1 MNEIHLKCDVL
12 DNIIDFFPFCTTKD
26 EKTKCIDLM
35 RQTVVI
41 IRGDHPEKE
50 EQEQEKQIQLP
61 VLFLFNKLKD
71 TFLINKNTRK
81 HLSGKKNKKKVKF
94 QKKQKDDSS
103 SSNNTSFGGIT
114 LMNGKENFFAHFFSF

>member
-61 VLFLFNKLKD
+61 VLFLVNKLKD
-71 TFLINKNTRK
+71 TFLINKNTR
-81 HLSGKKNKKKVKF
+81 LSGKKNKKKVKF

>member
-1 MNEIHLKCDVL
+1 MNEIHLKCDLL

-50 EQEQEKQIQLP
+50 EQEQENKYNYQSY
-61 VLFLFNKLKD
+61 FLSTN
-71 TFLINKNTRK
+71 
-81 HLSGKKNKKKVKF
+81 
-94 QKKQKDDSS
+94 
-103 SSNNTSFGGIT
+103 
-114 LMNGKENFFAHFFSF
+114 

>member
-1 MNEIHLKCDVL
+1 MHEIHLKCDLL

-61 VLFLFNKLKD
+61 VLFLVNKLKD
-71 TFLINKNTRK
+71 TFLINKNTR
-81 HLSGKKNKKKVKF
+81 LSGKKNKKKVKF

>member
-1 MNEIHLKCDVL
+1 MNEIHLKCDLL

-41 IRGDHPEKE
+41 IRGDHQEKE
-50 EQEQEKQIQLP
+50 EQEEEKQIQLP
-61 VLFLFNKLKD
+61 VLFLVNKLKD
-71 TFLINKNTRK
+71 TFLINKNTR
-81 HLSGKKNKKKVKF
+81 LSGKKNKKKVKF

>member
-1 MNEIHLKCDVL
+1 MHEIHLKCDLL

-41 IRGDHPEKE
+41 IRGDHQEKE

-61 VLFLFNKLKD
+61 VLFLVNKLKD
-71 TFLINKNTRK
+71 TFLINKNTR
-81 HLSGKKNKKKVKF
+81 LSGKKNKKKVKF
-94 QKKQKDDSS
+94 QKKTK
-103 SSNNTSFGGIT
+103 G
-114 LMNGKENFFAHFFSF
+114 

>member
-1 MNEIHLKCDVL
+1 MHEIHLKCDLL

-41 IRGDHPEKE
+41 IRGDHQEKE

-61 VLFLFNKLKD
+61 VLFLVNKLKD
-71 TFLINKNTRK
+71 TFLINKNTR
-81 HLSGKKNKKKVKF
+81 LSGKKNKKKVKF

>member
-1 MNEIHLKCDVL
+1 MNEIHLKCDLL

-61 VLFLFNKLKD
+61 VLFLVNKLKD
-71 TFLINKNTRK
+71 TFLINKNTR
-81 HLSGKKNKKKVKF
+81 LSGKKNKKKVKF